1 MKEPGHLHIH
11 HCDRAVE
18 KISRHPLNLASTRR
32 RIKGFSY
39 FQAFPSNTS
48 YLLLFLQQYL
58 QWSPFKEYDELHALG
73 ISLDL
78 NNVKSLIEGA
88 FPDQKQQKE
97 TQCSKLSGPLQENVQ
112 DLTSFLYDNKPCDS
126 QSKYTF
132 SCTTASKCT
141 GKGLM
146 KGEVVCVWEAL
157 LHSFFQKK
165 LIKVRDV
172 RWRRT
177 LYDVLSLDLV
187 EKAEGSLATSKKCSV
202 LDDFFYDHSKDPEF
216 FSKPDPIYSRFGK
229 LRNGFHVSS
238 NGLVFPNESEV

>member
-1 MKEPGHLHIH
+1 M
-11 HCDRAVE
+11 
-18 KISRHPLNLASTRR
+18 
-32 RIKGFSY
+32 
-39 FQAFPSNTS
+39 
-48 YLLLFLQQYL
+48 LLFLQQYL

-97 TQCSKLSGPLQENVQ
+97 TECSKLSGPLQENVQ